1 MDKTGYERYGLTGNP
16 FRDLS
21 SESLDNVEIFHVRQK
36 ADDELRGI
44 MEEIVAKENKAVVAL
59 LGGLGAGK
67 TERLLMLEAEAQRK
81 GVFMVMR
88 NITAET
94 RWVVKVVCEG
104 MIEAAKGK
112 KKGLFSSSGWQ
123 RDLAKIAKN
132 IAKGYDPE
140 QAGMAIAD
148 ALNRNAPSILMLND
162 LHVLQRDEDTD
173 RFMHALHVIFDR
185 IDKGVMV
192 MLTSDAGYFDYLMIG
207 KESLS
212 ARINKRIAIQPLSVQ
227 EACLMIAKRLLSKR
241 VVEDM
246 QPLYPFTE
254 QSVMAMNASVKGN
267 PRELLKAA
275 DKVIDQAATKR
286 IIQVDEE
293 FVRSV
298 LGEEAVKQAEPGGSC
313 PPSDDVPAAP

>member
-21 SESLDNVEIFHVRQK
+21 SESLDNVELFHVRQK
-36 ADDELRGI
+36 ADDDLHGI
-44 MEEIVAKENKAVVAL
+44 LEEVAAKENKAVVAL

-67 TERLLMLEAEAQRK
+67 TERLLMLQAESRRN
-81 GVFMVMR
+81 GIFLVMR

-94 RWVVKVVCEG
+94 RWVIKVICEG

-112 KKGLFSSSGWQ
+112 KKGLFSSPPWQ
-123 RDLAKIAKN
+123 RNLTKLAKN
-132 IAKGYDPE
+132 ISKGYDPE
-140 QAGMAIAD
+140 QAGTAIAE
-148 ALNRNAPSILMLND
+148 ALNKNAPAILMLND
-162 LHVLQRDEDTD
+162 LHTLQRDEDTD

-192 MLTSDAGYFDYLMIG
+192 MITSDAGYFDYLMIG
-207 KESLS
+207 KESLV
-212 ARINKRIAIQPLSVQ
+212 ARINKMIAIQPLNGQ

-254 QSVMAMNASVKGN
+254 KSVMVMNESVKGN

-275 DKVIDQAATKR
+275 DRVIDQAATKR
-286 IIQVDEE
+286 VIQVDED
-293 FVRSV
+293 FVKSV
-298 LGEEAVKQAEPGGSC
+298 LGDGAESKDKPEESC
-313 PPSDDVPAAP
+313 PPAVDVLATS